1 MKALFFV
8 SEFLYLAL
16 CIIKL
21 PENQHG
27 KAHEIQIDITVHR

>member
-8 SEFLYLAL
+8 FEFPYLAL
-16 CIIKL
+16 CTIKL